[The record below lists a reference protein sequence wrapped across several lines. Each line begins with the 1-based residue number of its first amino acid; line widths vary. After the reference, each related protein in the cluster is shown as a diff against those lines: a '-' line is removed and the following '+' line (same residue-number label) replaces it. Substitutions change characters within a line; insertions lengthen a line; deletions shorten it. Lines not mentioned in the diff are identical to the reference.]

1 MNHKPHIIECNFC
14 GQPQE
19 STLECHHEDG
29 IKKLYFCA
37 EHEELLTLLLTEKN
51 VFKDFGE

>member
-1 MNHKPHIIECNFC
+1 MKPHIIECNFC
-14 GQPQE
+14 GIPE
-19 STLECHHEDG
+19 EFTLECHHEHG

-37 EHEELLTLLLTEKN
+37 EHEELLTLLLTDKN